1 MSVRSISPASFVSGN
16 GMLESGSGLAPVASL
31 PCCFH
36 RDASR
41 SERPMKFEGF
51 GLTDLR
57 DELDIA
63 DVVMEQRSARCLQRV
78 TLRPSLSIYQGSIV
92 GPVLPHELTF
102 YAVRLSKFVVSAI
115 PPWDRR

>member
-1 MSVRSISPASFVSGN
+1 
-16 GMLESGSGLAPVASL
+16 MLESGSGLAPVASL

-41 SERPMKFEGF
+41 SERLMKFEGF

-63 DVVMEQRSARCLQRV
+63 DVVMEQRSARCLLRV
-78 TLRPSLSIYQGSIV
+78 NLR
-92 GPVLPHELTF
+92 
-102 YAVRLSKFVVSAI
+102 I
-115 PPWDRR
+115 PPTRYSTAGLIFNSGNAFDRVAPPIGATTVFLSEGARRCT

>member
-1 MSVRSISPASFVSGN
+1 MSVHSIPPASFVSGN

-78 TLRPSLSIYQGSIV
+78 KGGCRHQVDGTAGLPSA
-92 GPVLPHELTF
+92 PEMPC
-102 YAVRLSKFVVSAI
+102 
-115 PPWDRR
+115 